1 MHDDIYVVVD
11 SVAVSDETALKDDPR
26 VRVLRLICRHG
37 NEEWFD
43 GERDLK
49 QLFGMVDA
57 TGTLP
62 STSQPPIGHIIELFT
77 ELAQMGKKIIMIAVD
92 SVLSGTYQT
101 CCTAARQV
109 MDDIPGADIRIV
121 DAKTAACPLSGMA
134 MEVLRVTGEGMNI
147 DDAERYAQDLVRRT
161 ETYFTVDTLDY
172 LQKGGRIGAVGA
184 LFGNIFGIRPI
195 VHLDEEG
202 RLTVAD
208 KCRTRKKTL
217 KRMIEMAAGNAPI
230 EAFFIAH
237 GEAPEDAELLKNQM
251 QELFPDVPYIVTGIG
266 TTLAAHLG
274 PGAIGVFVRRK
285 A

>member
-11 SVAVSDETALKDDPR
+11 TVSVYDETVLKDDPR

-37 NEEWFD
+37 EEEWYD

-49 QLFGMVDA
+49 QLFAMVDA
-57 TGTLP
+57 SGKLP
-62 STSQPPIGHIIELFT
+62 TTSQPPVGHILELFT
-77 ELAQMGKKIIMIAVD
+77 DLAKQGKKVIMIAVD

-101 CCTAARQV
+101 CCMAACQV
-109 MDDIPGADIRIV
+109 MKEIPGSDIRVV

-134 MEVLRVTGEGMNI
+134 MEVLKATAEGMGI
-147 DDAERYAQDLVRRT
+147 DEAEQLALDLVRRT

-217 KRMIEMAAGNAPI
+217 KRMVEMAAGNAPI

-237 GEAPEDAELLKNQM
+237 GEVPADAEMLKQQM
-251 QELFPDVPYIVTGIG
+251 QELFPDVPFLVTGIG